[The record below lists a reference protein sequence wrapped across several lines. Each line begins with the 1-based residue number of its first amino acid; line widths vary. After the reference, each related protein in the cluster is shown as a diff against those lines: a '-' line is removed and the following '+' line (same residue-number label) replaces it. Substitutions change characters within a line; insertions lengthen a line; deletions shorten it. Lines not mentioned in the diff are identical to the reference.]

1 MTHKESVSLVEAA
14 AGEELSAGREGDA
27 VHRLLVPA
35 HHAGQ
40 CHASRHQHH
49 SRHAGLCRHHH
60 HVSLRRYHA
69 AQRQQQHHHSHDYHH
84 DDGRPC
90 QCVDTGSLLHVP
102 QTHSGVETGRGE
114 HLKKEYFYSHKYKKR
129 GDNGSKLF

>member
-35 HHAGQ
+35 QHAGHASHAQHAGQ

-60 HVSLRRYHA
+60 HV
-69 AQRQQQHHHSHDYHH
+69 
-84 DDGRPC
+84 
-90 QCVDTGSLLHVP
+90 
-102 QTHSGVETGRGE
+102 
-114 HLKKEYFYSHKYKKR
+114 
-129 GDNGSKLF
+129 

>member
-35 HHAGQ
+35 QHAGQ
-40 CHASRHQHH
+40 CRASRHQHH

-60 HVSLRRYHA
+60 HVTVDIMLLNVNNSIIIPMIIIMMMVDLVNVWTQVPFSTSHRR
-69 AQRQQQHHHSHDYHH
+69 
-84 DDGRPC
+84 
-90 QCVDTGSLLHVP
+90 T
-102 QTHSGVETGRGE
+102 VE
-114 HLKKEYFYSHKYKKR
+114 
-129 GDNGSKLF
+129 SKLAEAST

>member
-14 AGEELSAGREGDA
+14 AGEELAAGREGDA

-49 SRHAGLCRHHH
+49 SRHASLSRHHH

-69 AQRQQQHHHSHDYHH
+69 AQRQQQHHHSHD
-84 DDGRPC
+84 
-90 QCVDTGSLLHVP
+90 
-102 QTHSGVETGRGE
+102 
-114 HLKKEYFYSHKYKKR
+114 
-129 GDNGSKLF
+129 